1 MAVFPTPGA
10 RMSATSAARVLNV
23 DVVSDVVCP
32 WCFIGKRRLATALAN
47 LAAEQPGLDLR
58 VNWHPFQLNP
68 DLPPEGV
75 DRRSYLEDKFGGP
88 ARAAQIYDRVRAA
101 GSTVDIPF
109 AFDRIERQPNT
120 LDAHRLIS
128 WAQARGAADDVV
140 DRLFRAYFLDGRAIG
155 DRGVLA
161 DIAGEAG
168 LDREAVRAML
178 ASDEGVDTIRA
189 LDRRVRELGVDGVPF
204 FIFADKVA
212 VSGAQEPAVLKD
224 AIAQALADAV
234 EAN

>member
-1 MAVFPTPGA
+1 MSESA
-10 RMSATSAARVLNV
+10 RRILHV

-32 WCFIGKRRLATALAN
+32 WCFIGKRRLAAALA
-47 LAAEQPGLDLR
+47 AVAVEHADPDVR

-75 DRRSYLEDKFGGP
+75 DRRSYLENKFGGP
-88 ARAAQIYDRVRAA
+88 ERAAQIYERVRAA
-101 GSTVDIPF
+101 GATVDIAF

-128 WAQARGAADDVV
+128 WAQARGAGDAIVDV
-140 DRLFRAYFLDGRAIG
+140 LFRAYFLDGRAIG
-155 DRGVLA
+155 DRDVLA

-168 LDREAVRAML
+168 LDHDAARTML
-178 ASDEGVDTIRA
+178 ASDEGADTIRA

-204 FIFADKVA
+204 FIFGDKVA
-212 VSGAQEPAVLKD
+212 VSGAQEPAVLAD
-224 AIAQALADAV
+224 AIRQALAPDSA
-234 EAN
+234 AA